1 MKRFTQLLL
10 AILLIVVFTGTA
22 FSATIYNTIQLRRG
36 TAASWTAAN
45 PVLSQGEMAYETD
58 TGRLKIGDG
67 LTHWA
72 SLVYYPSIYSSEWVQ
87 QNAVFT
93 YISGTQFSAVGN
105 VTSSFPAGIR
115 IQAIVSAGTI
125 YGTVTTSS
133 ASSYPVTTT
142 VTVNWDSGS
151 LDTGLS
157 SVNIGIF
164 SPVNSSMPPQFFV
177 TPGIVVAYG
186 GSTAPTGW
194 LMCYGQEVSRTTY
207 ATLYTIM
214 GTTYGSGN
222 GSTTFNLPDLRGR
235 AAIGPDNMGGGAAGR
250 VAAATS
256 AGYSG
261 GIESVD
267 LTHTHT
273 TGNHTLTVAEI
284 PAHTHT
290 VSIYSFIDHR
300 VGNEEQSGNWFGVAS
315 GSSGSVGG
323 GTYHNHGATG
333 SALSKTAIM
342 NPYLAVNWIIKF

>member
-1 MKRFTQLLL
+1 
-10 AILLIVVFTGTA
+10 
-22 FSATIYNTIQLRRG
+22 
-36 TAASWTAAN
+36 
-45 PVLSQGEMAYETD
+45 
-58 TGRLKIGDG
+58 
-67 LTHWA
+67 
-72 SLVYYPSIYSSEWVQ
+72 LVYYPSIYSSEWIQ

-93 YISGTQFSAVGN
+93 YISGTQFSTVGN

-157 SVNIGIF
+157 AVNIGIF
-164 SPVNSSMPPQFFV
+164 SPVNSSVPPQFFV
-177 TPGIVVAYG
+177 TPGIIVAYG

-194 LMCYGQEVSRTTY
+194 LLCYGQEISRTTY

-261 GIESVD
+261 GVESVT

-273 TGNHTLTVAEI
+273 TGNHTLTIAEI
-284 PAHTHT
+284 PAHSHT
-290 VSIYSFIDHR
+290 VSIYTTIDNR
-300 VGNEEQSGNWFGVAS
+300 VGNETQSGNWFGAS
-315 GSSGSVGG
+315 TGTSGSVGG

-333 SALSKTAIM
+333 SALSVAATM
-342 NPYLAVNWIIKF
+342 DPYLAVNYIVKF